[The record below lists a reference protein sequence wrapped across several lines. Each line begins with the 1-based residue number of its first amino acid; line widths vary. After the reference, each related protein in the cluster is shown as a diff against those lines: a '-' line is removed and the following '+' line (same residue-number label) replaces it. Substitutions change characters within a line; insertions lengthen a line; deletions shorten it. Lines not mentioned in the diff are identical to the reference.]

1 LWPERRRM
9 AVLAELPVE
18 KWVGQVHEV
27 RLGGNGRREV
37 VVGGETTLPFLRF
50 EGALPHPPVVA
61 IEVRDREPRDWPT
74 PLSRAWGDALK
85 DPGAWAKKA
94 TQFGA
99 EIICLRLASAHP
111 EEGDTGAD
119 QARRVVETVL
129 GAVDLP
135 LIILGPEVPAKDN
148 EVLVAASEVARGQ
161 RVALGPC
168 VEKNYRTIAAA
179 CLADGHVAIAKTPI
193 EINLAKQ
200 LNILLLDLGLSPDQ
214 VIIDPA
220 TGALGYGLEYSYS
233 VMERLRL
240 AGLTGDKMTA
250 MPMFNTVGEET
261 WRQKES
267 RAAAGVPPS
276 WGEWE
281 ERAILWEEMTALG
294 LLHAG
299 SDIVV
304 LRHPRSVEKVKGAIQ
319 ALWSK

>member
-1 LWPERRRM
+1 M
-9 AVLAELPVE
+9 AVLAEVPVE
-18 KWVGQVHEV
+18 KWVGRVHEV
-27 RLGGNGRREV
+27 RLGGGGRREV
-37 VVGGETTLPFLRF
+37 VVGGEAALPFLSF
-50 EGALPHPPVVA
+50 EGAIPHRPVVA
-61 IEVRDREPRDWPT
+61 VEVQDREPGGWPS
-74 PLSRAWGDALK
+74 PLLGAWGDALK

-94 TQFGA
+94 IQFGA
-99 EIICLRLASAHP
+99 EIVCLRLASAHP
-111 EEGDTGAD
+111 EEGDTGPE
-119 QARRVVETVL
+119 QARRVVEKVL

-135 LIILGPEVPAKDN
+135 LVILGPEVPDKDN

-168 VEKNYRTIAAA
+168 VEKNYRTIAAT

-214 VIIDPA
+214 VLMDPT

-233 VMERLRL
+233 VMERLRV
-240 AGLTGDKMTA
+240 AGLMGDKMTA
-250 MPMFNTVGEET
+250 MPLINTVGEEA
-261 WRQKES
+261 WRQKEAKS
-267 RAAAGVPPS
+267 AEGMPPS
-276 WGEWE
+276 WGERE
-281 ERAILWEEMTALG
+281 ERALLWEEITAIS

-319 ALWSK
+319 ALWGK

>member
-1 LWPERRRM
+1 M
-9 AVLAELPVE
+9 AVLAEVPVE

-61 IEVRDREPRDWPT
+61 LEVHDREPGDWPP
-74 PLSRAWGDALK
+74 PLSGAWGNALK

-94 TQFGA
+94 AQFGA
-99 EIICLRLASAHP
+99 EIICLRLTSAHP

-135 LIILGPEVPAKDN
+135 LVILGPEVPAKDN
-148 EVLVAASEVARGQ
+148 QVL
-161 RVALGPC
+161 
-168 VEKNYRTIAAA
+168 
-179 CLADGHVAIAKTPI
+179 
-193 EINLAKQ
+193 
-200 LNILLLDLGLSPDQ
+200 
-214 VIIDPA
+214 IDPS

-233 VMERLRL
+233 VMERLRV
-240 AGLTGDKMTA
+240 AGLQGDKMTA
-250 MPMFNTVGEET
+250 MPMINTVGEET

-267 RAAAGVPPS
+267 RAAGGMPPS
-276 WGEWE
+276 WGEWK
-281 ERAILWEEMTALG
+281 ERALLWEEITAIG

-304 LRHPRSVEKVKGAIQ
+304 LRHPRSV
-319 ALWSK
+319 